1 MAAVKGVPAHT
12 LKRFPVTGSSF
23 KAAWELLRGRY
34 EYGDDEYRLNNRH
47 HRQRLRQRGAVHPT
61 DEVSTAKPN
70 LLSPTHDGSTDLIGD
85 KLDLLT
91 DLPNNLSNGEP
102 LINNDAQATSRNIAE
117 REEDVDIKDETENAG
132 VEVTHGT
139 RDIVTSI
146 DTTTSLPGVYTRKPE
161 SLDDS
166 DDQPNA
172 SSSSPGIDGGSAPPT
187 LELGVTRGLFESA
200 AFRDDPSVPSTTRT
214 HDGHSSKTI
223 ANFAGD
229 LTFTSPTAPP
239 TAYRSHYRGAA
250 DQVKRSPKHK
260 SARNRQQAHR
270 DDRCQLNRLRIIG
283 NTCFING
290 AIRSENITRKEM
302 LRDDNEHHRNRA
314 DDVANIPRR
323 HSKIK
328 SVARRNYASAGIQP
342 VAKAP
347 ATIGTVPTVIFD
359 TEKPAPQFR
368 SATIQRAVRA
378 KSVDAFG
385 KRDRDLQTARVS
397 RLLQFEG
404 AASEQDRAKH
414 GAGRTAR
421 PRSPQDLGP
430 RRESEQHLQLVPQH
444 QPVHRVQTQDS
455 LPANTHVVIHGKMNS
470 KREPLLPDINDAHN
484 ANDIIKLTM
493 ITPEARDRNGAGS
506 FLATNYGK
514 QQQQDGCIMSD
525 NEILD
530 SSHNIEILQ
539 TQCLLKITHENN
551 VIAET
556 AHIHN
561 SLPGFDSKKRK
572 SQADKT
578 LSSLLFDGEYRSRNI
593 SEQND
598 SGIHAVAS
606 SESTSPYDEGP
617 QEKGTSATENQQQAH
632 CLDGEES
639 ASCSCFNLSSPKM
652 KSSTTSDSSCI
663 CSLTNAKT
671 FFGAAYV
678 NGAELRLRLQSIQLP
693 NQLHT

>member
-1 MAAVKGVPAHT
+1 MAAVRGVPAHT

-34 EYGDDEYRLNNRH
+34 KYDDDEYRLNNRH

-61 DEVSTAKPN
+61 DEISTAKSN
-70 LLSPTHDGSTDLIGD
+70 LLSPILDGSTDLIGD

-102 LINNDAQATSRNIAE
+102 LINNDAQATSRNVAE
-117 REEDVDIKDETENAG
+117 RDEKVDIKDEIENAG
-132 VEVTHGT
+132 VE
-139 RDIVTSI
+139 
-146 DTTTSLPGVYTRKPE
+146 TRKPE

-172 SSSSPGIDGGSAPPT
+172 SSLSPGIDGGSAPPT
-187 LELGVTRGLFESA
+187 LELAVTRGLSESA
-200 AFRDDPSVPSTTRT
+200 IFRDDPSVPSTTRT

-223 ANFAGD
+223 ANIAGD
-229 LTFTSPTAPP
+229 LTFTSSTAPP

-250 DQVKRSPKHK
+250 DQQRVPAAPKP
-260 SARNRQQAHR
+260 AQ
-270 DDRCQLNRLRIIG
+270 
-283 NTCFING
+283 
-290 AIRSENITRKEM
+290 TR
-302 LRDDNEHHRNRA
+302 A
-314 DDVANIPRR
+314 V
-323 HSKIK
+323 
-328 SVARRNYASAGIQP
+328 
-342 VAKAP
+342 
-347 ATIGTVPTVIFD
+347 
-359 TEKPAPQFR
+359 EKPAPQFR

-378 KSVDAFG
+378 ESVDAFG

-404 AASEQDRAKH
+404 AASERDRAKH

-421 PRSPQDLGP
+421 PPSPQDLGP
-430 RRESEQHLQLVPQH
+430 RRESEQHLQFASQPR
-444 QPVHRVQTQDS
+444 PVHRVQIQDS

-470 KREPLLPDINDAHN
+470 KREPLLPDTDDVHH

-493 ITPEARDRNGAGS
+493 ITPEARDRNDAGS
-506 FLATNYGK
+506 FLAANYGK
-514 QQQQDGCIMSD
+514 QQQQDDCITSD

-539 TQCLLKITHENN
+539 TQCLLKTTHENN
-551 VIAET
+551 VTAET

-561 SLPGFDSKKRK
+561 SLLGFDSKKRK
-572 SQADKT
+572 FQADKT

-598 SGIHAVAS
+598 SGIHTVTS
-606 SESTSPYDEGP
+606 SESTSPYDESP
-617 QEKGTSATENQQQAH
+617 QEKGTSAAENHQRAH

-652 KSSTTSDSSCI
+652 KSSTTSRASAASQTRRRSSVPRMSTGRSPSTTPI
-663 CSLTNAKT
+663 GPASKSTARVIGRT
-671 FFGAAYV
+671 
-678 NGAELRLRLQSIQLP
+678 
-693 NQLHT
+693 